1 MIDTKNIVIEE
12 IKDFDHKL
20 VEVIK
25 NLEKKNLGREVSINE
40 WVIPVII
47 RYGKIILIK
56 KNKNGEIMGVC
67 EMVKKWSDRD
77 TAFIHSFYINK
88 EYRRLGIGK
97 KFLIGIINIL
107 KRDKLKYVELTID
120 PGNRAACSLYKR
132 LGFTVKEV
140 RNNEYGKD
148 VNRYLMILKL

>member
-1 MIDTKNIVIEE
+1 MIDTKSVVIEE
-12 IKDFDHKL
+12 VKDFDCKL
-20 VEVIK
+20 LEVIK
-25 NLEKKNLGREVSINE
+25 NLEKKNLGSEASINE

-47 RYGKIILIK
+47 RYGKVVLIK
-56 KNKNGEIMGVC
+56 KSENGEIIGVC
-67 EMVKKWSDRD
+67 EMVKKWSDCG
-77 TAFIHSFYINK
+77 TVFIHSFYINK
-88 EYRRLGIGK
+88 EYRGLGIGK

>member
-1 MIDTKNIVIEE
+1 MIDAKNIVIEE
-12 IKDFDHKL
+12 VKDFDCKL

-25 NLEKKNLGREVSINE
+25 NLEKKNLGREASINE

-47 RYGKIILIK
+47 RYGKVILIK
-56 KNKNGEIMGVC
+56 KNKNGEIIGVC
-67 EMVKKWSDRD
+67 EMVKKWSDCD

-120 PGNRAACSLYKR
+120 PCNKAACGLYER